1 MPLLCAILV
10 SAVVKGS
17 GRVERST
24 KPSTVKLGDQR
35 RTTERNQGQISAV
48 GGLQG
53 PVKTWEPKG
62 LRWRGQEEHTLTV
75 MVTQGSTLWGLW
87 LWVDKNTKGVASLV
101 LVLGMPGPLPALQY
115 SVEIPKFVWNMLLKL
130 IQGAALWLYRCG
142 GGRVDW
148 SYREFRICTLDHG
161 LLHKLSLSLRQWKQ
175 QIIT

>member
-53 PVKTWEPKG
+53 PVKTWEAKRVEMEG
-62 LRWRGQEEHTLTV
+62 TGRAHTHCD
-75 MVTQGSTLWGLW
+75 GDSG
-87 LWVDKNTKGVASLV
+87 
-101 LVLGMPGPLPALQY
+101 
-115 SVEIPKFVWNMLLKL
+115 
-130 IQGAALWLYRCG
+130 
-142 GGRVDW
+142 
-148 SYREFRICTLDHG
+148 
-161 LLHKLSLSLRQWKQ
+161 
-175 QIIT
+175 